1 MRGEVGVGAGGGVS
15 VINCKNTGN
24 ISNKLQ
30 THIHTQIPV
39 ITKTLSH
46 TNTKMG
52 EGVGK
57 VAISGT

>member
-1 MRGEVGVGAGGGVS
+1 MGWGGGGVS

-24 ISNKLQ
+24 ISNKLH
-30 THIHTQIPV
+30 THTHTHTKISV

-57 VAISGT
+57 VAISGM